1 LNNLYLNSNGTL
13 SRSDNSLSFET
24 DARTIAYPIE
34 TTEAIYLFGETSLN
48 TKLLN
53 FCGQKRIPIHV
64 FNHYGSHTGTF
75 LPHAEQISGTL
86 VIKQVK
92 AFQSKEKRLTICRSL
107 ISTAGFNMGCNLRRN
122 ARGCTEASKTQELV
136 QKLETATSPE
146 EIMGIEGAIRKIYY
160 GRWQEWM
167 CLDAT
172 FLRDYKP
179 PSNPVNALLS
189 FLNSLLYTVV
199 VTEIYRTGLYPGISY
214 LHSPQEKRIS
224 LALDLSEITKPVI
237 VDRMLARLF
246 NTKAIRDTDFINDS
260 NGVLLK
266 DDSRK
271 RVIQDWDE
279 QIRTTVYYRYLKR
292 NCSYR
297 QIVRRDC
304 YQLIRYLLEDEPLK
318 FFRIE

>member
-24 DARTIAYPIE
+24 DSRTIAYPIE

-53 FCGQKRIPIHV
+53 FCGQKRIPIHI

-86 VIKQVK
+86 VVKQVK

-107 ISTAGFNMGCNLRRN
+107 VSTAGFNMHYNLQRN
-122 ARGCTEASKTQELV
+122 ARGCLEASQIQELV
-136 QKLETATSPE
+136 RHLETATSPE

-160 GRWQEWM
+160 ARWQEWM
-167 CLDAT
+167 GLDAT
-172 FLRDYKP
+172 FRRDYKP
-179 PSNPVNALLS
+179 PSNPLNALLS
-189 FLNSLLYTVV
+189 FLNSLLYSVV
-199 VTEIYRTGLYPGISY
+199 VTEIYRTGLYPGISF

-246 NTKAIRDTDFINDS
+246 NTKAIGDADFIKDS

-271 RVIQDWDE
+271 RVIQNWDE
-279 QIRTTVYYRYLKR
+279 QIRTTVYYRHLKR

-297 QIVRRDC
+297 QIIRRDC
-304 YQLIRYLLEDEPLK
+304 YQLIRHLLESEPLR
-318 FFRIE
+318 FFRLG

>member
-13 SRSDNSLSFET
+13 SRRDYSLSFET
-24 DARTIAYPIE
+24 DSRNIAYPIE

-53 FCGQKRIPIHV
+53 FCGQRSIPIHV

-75 LPHAEQISGTL
+75 LPHAQQISGTL

-107 ISTAGFNMGCNLRRN
+107 ISTAGFNMACNLRRN
-122 ARGCTEASKTQELV
+122 ARGSTEASQIQKFV

-146 EIMGIEGAIRKIYY
+146 EIMGIEGAIRTIYY
-160 GRWQEWM
+160 DRWQDWM
-167 CLDAT
+167 RLDT
-172 FLRDYKP
+172 PFLREYKP

-189 FLNSLLYTVV
+189 FLNSLLYTAV

-214 LHSPQEKRIS
+214 LHSPQERRIS

-246 NTKAIRDTDFINDS
+246 NTKAIRDTDFITDS

-266 DDSRK
+266 EDSRK
-271 RVIQDWDE
+271 RVIQDWDQ
-279 QIRTTVYYRYLKR
+279 QIRTTVYYRNLKR
-292 NCSYR
+292 NCSYK

-304 YQLIRYLLEDEPLK
+304 YQLIRYLLEDEPLR
-318 FFRIE
+318 FFRLE

>member
-13 SRSDNSLSFET
+13 SRRDHSLSFET
-24 DARTIAYPIE
+24 DSRNIAYPIE

-75 LPHAEQISGTL
+75 LPHAEQISGAL

-107 ISTAGFNMGCNLRRN
+107 ISTAGFNMACNLRRN
-122 ARGCTEASKTQELV
+122 ARGSTEASRIQEFV

-146 EIMGIEGAIRKIYY
+146 EIMGIEGAIRTLYY
-160 GRWQEWM
+160 DRWQEWM
-167 CLDAT
+167 GLDTT

-189 FLNSLLYTVV
+189 FLNSLLYTAV

-214 LHSPQEKRIS
+214 LHSPQERRIS

-266 DDSRK
+266 EDSRK
-271 RVIQDWDE
+271 RVIQ
-279 QIRTTVYYRYLKR
+279 VA
-292 NCSYR
+292 
-297 QIVRRDC
+297 
-304 YQLIRYLLEDEPLK
+304 
-318 FFRIE
+318 